1 MAQLLGNKKK
11 DDFSQLLGKT
21 DNKNQG
27 FDLRFRNTNSI
38 SYDSKIG
45 LDNYSVP
52 LLFRENQ
59 INTSTIT
66 RGIYADLNGIVSEYN
81 TVIPDPE
88 SVVAYLQKHYDLID
102 TLWKVAKFTSD
113 TYQSPNEISIE
124 IRYGDDSSDIILAV
138 FVRMI
143 EYPEN
148 IFDELDIVC
157 EKFESDL
164 ITSEGFILLT
174 TDFQP
179 PKYSNGISVV

>member
-81 TVIPDPE
+81 TVIPDLNLLLHIFKNIMI
-88 SVVAYLQKHYDLID
+88 SLIHYGRLQNLHQIPINHQM
-102 TLWKVAKFTSD
+102 KFQLKSD
-113 TYQSPNEISIE
+113 MEM
-124 IRYGDDSSDIILAV
+124 ILQ
-138 FVRMI
+138 I
-143 EYPEN
+143 
-148 IFDELDIVC
+148 
-157 EKFESDL
+157 
-164 ITSEGFILLT
+164 
-174 TDFQP
+174 
-179 PKYSNGISVV
+179 